1 MAKQDSLLI
10 SGKSK
15 KGSLKIKAKEEMRRE
30 DLRRRPAIEAK
41 IKRTI
46 KALADMG
53 LERGKDY
60 EIDLD
65 TGKVT
70 ALSEKAFEML
80 HPNQSPGELK
90 AERERL
96 ARGGRRA

>member
-1 MAKQDSLLI
+1 MARQDALLI
-10 SGKSK
+10 NGKASK
-15 KGSLKIKAKEEMRRE
+15 AQLKIETKEK
-30 DLRRRPAIEAK
+30 LRRQELERQPKVEAK
-41 IKRTI
+41 IKRTL

-53 LERGKDY
+53 LEKGKDF
-60 EIDLD
+60 EVDVD
-65 TGKVT
+65 TGKVQ

-96 ARGGRRA
+96 ARGGKWH